1 MSEHKHKY
9 RIRNWRAYDAALVE
23 RGSLTVWFDE
33 AHRGRWYETER
44 SGQRGAPRRYS
55 DLAVQC
61 GLVIRE
67 VFHWPLRATEGF
79 MRSVIDLLGVALTI
93 PDHRTFSRRAAALT
107 VQIGRRVSQSPRHG
121 VIDATG
127 LKVHGEDEWNRR
139 RHGARGRRTWRKL
152 HVALDAGNHEV
163 IAAE

>member
-9 RIRNWRAYDAALVE
+9 RIRNWRAYNAALVE

-44 SGQRGAPRRYS
+44 SGQRGAPRWYS

-67 VFHWPLRATEGF
+67 VFH
-79 MRSVIDLLGVALTI
+79 
-93 PDHRTFSRRAAALT
+93 
-107 VQIGRRVSQSPRHG
+107 
-121 VIDATG
+121 
-127 LKVHGEDEWNRR
+127 
-139 RHGARGRRTWRKL
+139 
-152 HVALDAGNHEV
+152 
-163 IAAE
+163 